1 MNALLPLLLV
11 LVQEAPATVP
21 PAQETPRPPSGP
33 VVVINTTLGKIKVA
47 LDKGKA
53 PLSVDNFIK
62 YVRAGHYDGTIFHR
76 VIPKFMIQGGGYEAG
91 LAERTQT
98 LRPSIKNEASN
109 GKLNLR
115 GTIAMA
121 RTQDP
126 NSATAQFF
134 INVADNAFLDFKPGR
149 GAAGAG
155 YAVFGEVVEGMD
167 VVDAITA
174 TPTGPK
180 GMFPKDVPQKT
191 VTIVAIRE
199 VGAPAKPAAA
209 KRPPAKPAP
218 AKPKT
223 APSPHP

>member
-1 MNALLPLLLV
+1 
-11 LVQEAPATVP
+11 
-21 PAQETPRPPSGP
+21 
-33 VVVINTTLGKIKVA
+33 
-47 LDKGKA
+47 
-53 PLSVDNFIK
+53 
-62 YVRAGHYDGTIFHR
+62 
-76 VIPKFMIQGGGYEAG
+76 
-91 LAERTQT
+91 
-98 LRPSIKNEASN
+98 
-109 GKLNLR
+109 
-115 GTIAMA
+115 MA